1 MSKIPSRFKLAT
13 WIGVEKMNSLDI
25 RSQSVPASHY
35 SDDGATNMKAV
46 CLLTEETGLNAPFK
60 RCGSNA
66 ASGAVRLGS
75 S

>member
-1 MSKIPSRFKLAT
+1 
-13 WIGVEKMNSLDI
+13 MNSLDI

-46 CLLTEETGLNAPFK
+46 CLLTEEIGLNAPFK